1 MVAPRRDVSEAGLF
15 ELRYDAQQ
23 SRSAPSV
30 QEQTHKIRDRMDVFP
45 LPDAPMRRTLRRE

>member
-15 ELRYDAQQ
+15 ELRYDAQK

-30 QEQTHKIRDRMDVFP
+30 QEQTHKIRERMDVFP
-45 LPDAPMRRTLRRE
+45 LPDAPMRRTWC